1 MQPIESTDGSV
12 LPSVVPTKVILRLHE
27 VSRYAEFSPSQHLL
41 RVSEGGVITGQEL
54 SYSSSRLLE
63 LLICHADLIVGREE
77 MFAYGWPGRVVGQ
90 NSLNQA
96 ISNIRDLLGDDVQR
110 TIIQTIPRR
119 GYRFNSAYL
128 SEDREEFNVSD
139 DTAPAP
145 PVAADAAEGINQP
158 EQGQA
163 FFALERLPRSTNLLL
178 GVLTIAL
185 AATLVWRIDW
195 ALWLQHG
202 LFSASEALGE
212 LDIQY
217 VSESPEE
224 LTQLQAD
231 IKPLRDRL
239 QAFVKQPETIIF
251 NKMHGFYEIV
261 CIDQGRSVQFLTVH
275 KTKLSQLTDEQL
287 NRCVN

>member
-1 MQPIESTDGSV
+1 MQPIESADGSD

-41 RVSEGGVITGQEL
+41 RISEGGVITGHEL

-63 LLICHADLIVGREE
+63 LLISRADLIVGREE

-110 TIIQTIPRR
+110 TIIQTVPRR

-128 SEDREEFNVSD
+128 SENREEFNVSD

-145 PVAADAAEGINQP
+145 PIAADAAEGITRS
-158 EQGQA
+158 QA
-163 FFALERLPRSTNLLL
+163 FFALGRLPRSANLLL
-178 GVLTIAL
+178 AVLTIAL
-185 AATLVWRIDW
+185 AVTLVWRIDW
-195 ALWLQHG
+195 ALWFQHG
-202 LFSASEALGE
+202 LFSTSEAVGE
-212 LDIQY
+212 LDVQY

-261 CIDQGRSVQFLTVH
+261 CIDQGRSVQFVTVH

>member
-1 MQPIESTDGSV
+1 M
-12 LPSVVPTKVILRLHE
+12 R
-27 VSRYAEFSPSQHLL
+27 
-41 RVSEGGVITGQEL
+41 GGVITGHEL

-63 LLICHADLIVGREE
+63 LLICRADLIVGREE

-128 SEDREEFNVSD
+128 SEDREEFHLSD

-145 PVAADAAEGINQP
+145 PVAADAAEGITLPTQA
-158 EQGQA
+158 QA
-163 FFALERLPRSTNLLL
+163 FFASNRLPGSTNLLL
-178 GVLTIAL
+178 AVLTIAL

-202 LFSASEALGE
+202 LFSASETLGE
-212 LDIQY
+212 LDVQY
-217 VSESPEE
+217 VSEGPEE

-261 CIDQGRSVQFLTVH
+261 CIDQGRSVQSVTVH

-287 NRCVN
+287 SRCVN

>member
-1 MQPIESTDGSV
+1 MQPIESADGSG

-27 VSRYAEFSPSQHLL
+27 VSRYAEFSSSQHLL
-41 RVSEGGVITGQEL
+41 RVSEGGVITGHEL

-63 LLICHADLIVGREE
+63 LLISRADLIVGREE

-110 TIIQTIPRR
+110 TIIQTVPRR

-128 SEDREEFNVSD
+128 SENREEFNVSD

-145 PVAADAAEGINQP
+145 LVAADAAEGITQP
-158 EQGQA
+158 QA
-163 FFALERLPRSTNLLL
+163 FFALGRLTRSTNLLL
-178 GVLTIAL
+178 AVLTIAL

-202 LFSASEALGE
+202 LFSASETLGE
-212 LDIQY
+212 LDVQY

-231 IKPLRDRL
+231 TKPLRDRL
-239 QAFVKQPETIIF
+239 RGVVKQPETIIF

-261 CIDQGRSVQFLTVH
+261 CIDQGRSVQFVTVH